1 MIIDQNNAMQWVERF
16 LNGETTNDEEQQ
28 LYRFFANNDI
38 PAHLKPYQEMFS
50 WYENGMIEDELP
62 KPKARPFSFN
72 NRVVRYVRWG
82 IAATVLLTIGFGLG
96 YYYQPDRTDYS
107 LFEGSYIIRDGKK
120 ITDIKQIY
128 DELYKTH
135 LQQLQRELEQQQ
147 ERDIIWEDDENSEE
161 LPII

>member
-38 PAHLKPYQEMFS
+38 PAHLKPYQEMFA

-82 IAATVLLTIGFGLG
+82 IAATVLLTIGFGL
-96 YYYQPDRTDYS
+96 
-107 LFEGSYIIRDGKK
+107 
-120 ITDIKQIY
+120 
-128 DELYKTH
+128 ELTIAF
-135 LQQLQRELEQQQ
+135 LREVTLYVTA
-147 ERDIIWEDDENSEE
+147 RR
-161 LPII
+161 